1 MSESREAPRA
11 IVIGAGFGGIAAA
24 VRLRRKGYKVSLFD
38 SQDQLGGRAY
48 VHHRNGFTFDAG
60 PTVLTAPFL
69 FEELFALHGKKLS
82 DRVELVP
89 VYPWYSIRFSD
100 GSTFKYGG
108 SLEQMTAEIRKF
120 SESDALAYPRLLE
133 KCKKI
138 FDVGFTRLGDQPF
151 NSLSKML
158 QITPDMIGLESY
170 LTVYQL
176 VSKYI
181 QNDKLRQV
189 FTFHPLLVGGNPFN
203 TTSIYALIHYL
214 EREFGV
220 WYALGGTG
228 AIVSAFQWL
237 LGEIGVEIRLSTE
250 VRELEISDGAV
261 SGIILKDGKVEKC
274 DLCVANVDAPFL
286 YKNMVKK
293 QDRKKWTDKKIA
305 ALKYSMGLFVIYFG
319 TNRTYPEVDH
329 HTIMLGSRYEE
340 LLQDIFDRKILADDF
355 SLYLHAPTRTDP
367 SMAPAGCECF
377 YVLVPVPNLQGKDLD
392 WAQTGT
398 QYADKIL
405 KFLESTILPGLS
417 DSLVEK
423 FFVTPEHFEEN
434 LSSMHGAGFSIQP
447 TLLQSA
453 YFRFHNQSEDVKNLY
468 LVGAGT
474 HPGAGLPGVLTSA
487 KVLEHLVPQVD

>member
-1 MSESREAPRA
+1 
-11 IVIGAGFGGIAAA
+11 
-24 VRLRRKGYKVSLFD
+24 
-38 SQDQLGGRAY
+38 
-48 VHHRNGFTFDAG
+48 
-60 PTVLTAPFL
+60 
-69 FEELFALHGKKLS
+69 
-82 DRVELVP
+82 
-89 VYPWYSIRFSD
+89 
-100 GSTFKYGG
+100 
-108 SLEQMTAEIRKF
+108 
-120 SESDALAYPRLLE
+120 
-133 KCKKI
+133 
-138 FDVGFTRLGDQPF
+138 
-151 NSLSKML
+151 
-158 QITPDMIGLESY
+158 
-170 LTVYQL
+170 
-176 VSKYI
+176 
-181 QNDKLRQV
+181 
-189 FTFHPLLVGGNPFN
+189 
-203 TTSIYALIHYL
+203 
-214 EREFGV
+214 
-220 WYALGGTG
+220 
-228 AIVSAFQWL
+228 
-237 LGEIGVEIRLSTE
+237 
-250 VRELEISDGAV
+250 
-261 SGIILKDGKVEKC
+261 
-274 DLCVANVDAPFL
+274 
-286 YKNMVKK
+286 MVKK